1 MSRPGCLVSACRN
14 PPSTS
19 CVGQMPGLLFLL
31 LSGLLRPTQGVVLV
45 AQWSPQQLTSPG
57 YPEPYPNGQ
66 AVTTHIRAPEGSN
79 VRLVF
84 VDFDLEA
91 SPGCAKAWVT
101 VSVDGNVTAPA
112 RFCGPRG
119 SALGPGPGPFVST
132 GRTLWLQFQAG
143 PPSTHRAAAFP
154 HKGFL
159 ALYQAVPTGHPLSIS
174 GDPNTTATPRANTS
188 LSQNGCPGPHYQ
200 AAAAADSSGTVS
212 QTDGQRGL
220 DGTQCVPVCGRP
232 VTPLSP
238 VPRALG
244 SREAEPGSFPWQ
256 ALTSVHGRGGGALLG
271 DRWVLTAAHA
281 LRPKNRVSGGRRPR
295 VDVFLGHADV
305 DGMLASGARA
315 VRRVHVHPAYRQDD
329 PHDFRGDLALL
340 ELQHPVSVGPRLLPV
355 CLPDR
360 EALSLA
366 GVGGYI
372 SGFGAQR
379 GWLST
384 KLKYSGVQ
392 VAPPERCA
400 AWLRERG
407 RAEVFSH
414 EMFCAGDEAQDSAVC
429 QGDSGSVFVVWDDLA
444 QHWVATGIVSWGI
457 GCGKG
462 YGFYTKILS
471 YVDWIRGVMEGKD

>member
-1 MSRPGCLVSACRN
+1 MPGLSGRK
-14 PPSTS
+14 PSLHQLL
-19 CVGQMPGLLFLL
+19 GQMRGLLLFLL
-31 LSGLLRPTQGVVLV
+31 LSGLLRPTQGVALV
-45 AQWSPQQLTSPG
+45 AQRSPQELTSPG
-57 YPEPYPNGQ
+57 YPEPYPNDQ

-84 VDFDLEA
+84 VDFDLEG

-101 VSVDGNVTAPA
+101 VSADGNATAPA
-112 RFCGPRG
+112 RLCGPRG

-132 GRTLWLQFQAG
+132 GRTLRLQFQAG
-143 PPSTHRAAAFP
+143 PPSTHRAAFP

-159 ALYQAVPTGHPLSIS
+159 ALYQAVH
-174 GDPNTTATPRANTS
+174 
-188 LSQNGCPGPHYQ
+188 
-200 AAAAADSSGTVS
+200 SSGTVS
-212 QTDGQRGL
+212 RTDGQRGL
-220 DGTQCVPVCGRP
+220 DGTQCVPVCGRA

-238 VPRALG
+238 VPPALG

-305 DGMLASGARA
+305 DGMLASGAHA
-315 VRRVHVHPAYRQDD
+315 VRRVHVHPAYRQDE

-340 ELQHPVSVGPRLLPV
+340 ELRHPVSVGPHLLPV

-366 GVGGYI
+366 GVAGYV

-384 KLKYSGVQ
+384 KLKHSGVQ
-392 VAPPERCA
+392 VAPRERCE

-457 GCGKG
+457 GCGQG